1 MKMNNDFMAGVSSR
15 VLRNDRVNTH
25 LPRHVFRPYADLD
38 GTNARKFLESAGFEV
53 IENHDNGLYGQ
64 ATTADGYRLSTNG
77 YFCRLND
84 RSFISNRIEGAV
96 EWGG

>member
-1 MKMNNDFMAGVSSR
+1 MNNDFMAGVSSR